1 MRALNSAGCP
11 DSRCRGCRDERFSR
25 GPLRPERQEAPPLQ
39 QRVQHAFGSGA
50 GHCCARDRS
59 RHSAREGVRP
69 AEGAYG
75 HCAGDNGR
83 VANAAIR
90 DPRWIV
96 LSHYRLDYPRHLL
109 LSGLAGLP
117 IDHAAGG
124 IRRLATGKNHFATDG
139 HRPARGGSSGGEQG
153 SQRGCADVRGGV
165 HRCAW
170 ELALADVDPRSAVI
184 DCTMD
189 PALALPARR
198 ISDLLSSGL
207 GARAKSSRE
216 TMDQPRVD
224 PDQELVK
231 RTQSGDAGAFDELV
245 IKYTP
250 RLYGL
255 VYNMTSNHEDTN
267 DLLQD
272 IFAKAY
278 RAIRG
283 FRGKSSFYTWVHSIA
298 VNMTLNFLKKR
309 GRRFQL
315 SLDDVDASIQNDK
328 EFLESTAT
336 SSPVREADLSELQ
349 RRLNEAMMKLSDE
362 HRAVVTMFHIQ
373 GMPHAEISKILR
385 VSEGTVRSRL
395 FYANRQLQNYLDEF
409 RKNPVS

>member
-1 MRALNSAGCP
+1 MNPS
-11 DSRCRGCRDERFSR
+11 
-25 GPLRPERQEAPPLQ
+25 
-39 QRVQHAFGSGA
+39 V
-50 GHCCARDRS
+50 
-59 RHSAREGVRP
+59 
-69 AEGAYG
+69 
-75 HCAGDNGR
+75 
-83 VANAAIR
+83 
-90 DPRWIV
+90 
-96 LSHYRLDYPRHLL
+96 
-109 LSGLAGLP
+109 
-117 IDHAAGG
+117 
-124 IRRLATGKNHFATDG
+124 
-139 HRPARGGSSGGEQG
+139 
-153 SQRGCADVRGGV
+153 
-165 HRCAW
+165 
-170 ELALADVDPRSAVI
+170 
-184 DCTMD
+184 
-189 PALALPARR
+189 ALPARR

-207 GARAKSSRE
+207 GARAKSKHQA
-216 TMDQPRVD
+216 MDQPRTD
-224 PDQELVK
+224 EDQELVK
-231 RTQSGDAGAFDELV
+231 RTQSGDASAFDQLV

-267 DLLQD
+267 DLLD
-272 IFAKAY
+272 IFSKAY
-278 RAIRG
+278 KAIRG
-283 FRGKSSFYTWVHSIA
+283 FRGKSSFYTWIHSIA
-298 VNMTLNFLKKR
+298 VNMSLNFLKKR

-328 EFLESTAT
+328 EFMEATAT

>member
-1 MRALNSAGCP
+1 M
-11 DSRCRGCRDERFSR
+11 
-25 GPLRPERQEAPPLQ
+25 
-39 QRVQHAFGSGA
+39 
-50 GHCCARDRS
+50 
-59 RHSAREGVRP
+59 
-69 AEGAYG
+69 
-75 HCAGDNGR
+75 
-83 VANAAIR
+83 
-90 DPRWIV
+90 
-96 LSHYRLDYPRHLL
+96 
-109 LSGLAGLP
+109 
-117 IDHAAGG
+117 DH
-124 IRRLATGKNHFATDG
+124 
-139 HRPARGGSSGGEQG
+139 
-153 SQRGCADVRGGV
+153 
-165 HRCAW
+165 
-170 ELALADVDPRSAVI
+170 
-184 DCTMD
+184 
-189 PALALPARR
+189 ALALPARR
-198 ISDLLSSGL
+198 ITDLLSSGL
-207 GARAKSSRE
+207 PARAKSKRQA
-216 TMDQPRVD
+216 MDQPRSD

-231 RTQSGDAGAFDELV
+231 RTQAGDASAFDDLV
-245 IKYTP
+245 VKYTP

-278 RAIRG
+278 KAIRG
-283 FRGKSSFYTWVHSIA
+283 FRGKSSFYTWIHSIA

-328 EFLESTAT
+328 EFMEATAT

-349 RRLNEAMMKLSDE
+349 RRLNEAMI
-362 HRAVVTMFHIQ
+362 HIQ